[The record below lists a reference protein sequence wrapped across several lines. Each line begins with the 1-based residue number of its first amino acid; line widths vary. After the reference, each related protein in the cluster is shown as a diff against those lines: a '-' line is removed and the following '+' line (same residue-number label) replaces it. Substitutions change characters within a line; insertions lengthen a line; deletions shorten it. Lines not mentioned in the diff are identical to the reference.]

1 MDRQSALLPSEAA
14 QVRNGVARGEP
25 LSPVM
30 RYGVAVIASL
40 VALLVKLGLGP
51 VILPTL
57 YVPAYGAV
65 LVSAWVGG
73 VGPGILAAVLSFGFA
88 QLLFVPPPAAATAA
102 AELARDAL
110 FLMVAMALSWGTAA
124 LHASQ
129 RRMAEVLQVAR
140 DELEARVALR
150 TAELREANRRL
161 TDEVARRSEA
171 EEHFRNAFEHA
182 PIGMA
187 LVSADGRPLQ
197 INTALCRM
205 LGYTHDE
212 LLPKPITEVMHP
224 DDLASANA
232 DRARLLGG
240 EVDSYRAERR
250 YLHKS
255 GTIVWVE
262 MGVSLVRDRNGRP
275 LNLVSHLHDITERKL
290 AEQALQESEGK
301 FRTLAETVPVATV
314 IFQGESVRYV
324 NPATTALTGYTRE
337 ELLARR
343 FWDTVH
349 PEHRELV
356 RQRGLARQ
364 RGELLPTY
372 HETRILTKSGETR
385 WVDFS
390 AGMIDFEGGL
400 AVLGTAFDVTER
412 KRAEEALR
420 HSEQLLKE
428 QAQWLQSILNSLG
441 EAVVVADAKGKLLYF
456 NPVAERLHGRPLAD
470 VAPEDW
476 SREYGVCFPDGTLMP
491 PDEIPLARA
500 RHGVATTSNQ
510 ELAVRPY
517 GQHTLVPVSVTATPL
532 LSEDGSLLGGV
543 VVYRD
548 ITERKRAES
557 MLEARVAER
566 TTELRE
572 EIRQRQDIEAAL
584 RESEQRFRATFE
596 QAAVGVAT
604 VGADGRWLMV
614 NDRLC
619 QILGYS
625 REELLRL
632 AVRDVTYPEDLEQ
645 SLALMENLLDGQTHR
660 YALEK
665 RYVRGDGSLIWGSVT
680 AGVVR
685 DAGGAFKY
693 GIAVIEDISAR
704 KRAEADRRAAE
715 DRLRQLVEQLPAIT
729 YVLALDDAQSTM
741 YISPQVEATLGFAPS
756 AWIGDPDLWNRQ
768 LHPEDRDRVIA
779 EVAHSHQTATP
790 FSSDYR
796 MYTRDGALVWFHDEA
811 VVIRDDSGQ
820 VPFSQGVMIDITARK
835 HAEEE
840 LEATNRRIAS
850 ILEDITGGFFAVDQ
864 DWRFTYV
871 NPTAARLVERSAA
884 DLVGKNLW
892 EEVPELV
899 GTVFYEQYHRAM
911 TEHVTVEVEAYYPPF
926 NRWYRGRGYP
936 GRTGISVLFE
946 DITEAHEKEVTTL
959 SDILRA
965 LNAELNVA
973 AAFPRV
979 AAGLRALTQ
988 CDRSTLTFFDPD
1000 YDGATVIALS
1010 GPRPDVG
1017 PGARL
1022 LMRDIPAAPTV
1033 VAGRPHI
1040 VPDLAA
1046 ELQSPIVQ
1054 KIHADGFRSVV
1065 CLPLRGS
1072 EKVLGMLTLT
1082 WRKLDGGNAGQ
1093 LPLLNQIADAV
1104 ALATEK
1110 SRLFEE
1116 VRAGHERLEAL
1127 SHRLLEV
1134 QEAERQHIAR
1144 ELHDEIG
1151 QALTALKLSLARM
1164 SGAAADGNA
1173 GRLSDTRRQV
1183 NELLARVRNLALDLR
1198 PAMLDDLGLL
1208 PALLWLFERYAAQTR
1223 VQVSFEHRGLARRF
1237 IPEVETAAYRIVQ
1250 EALTNVARHAH
1261 VRQVTVRAWI
1271 DPGTLCVQIIDQGS
1285 GFDAEAP
1292 VNAGVTSGV
1301 TGMRE
1306 RAGLLGGH
1314 LTVESAPGK
1323 GTRVSA
1329 ELPLDETR
1337 NEVTPC
1343 P

>member
-1 MDRQSALLPSEAA
+1 MDRQSNLLPTEAA
-14 QVRNGVARGEP
+14 QVSNRVARP
-25 LSPVM
+25 DPPSPAM
-30 RYGVAVIASL
+30 RYGVAVIATL
-40 VALLVKLGLGP
+40 VALLVKLALGP
-51 VILPTL
+51 IILPSVYITF
-57 YVPAYGAV
+57 YAAI

-73 VGPGILAAVLSFGFA
+73 IGPGILASVLGVGFG
-88 QLLFVPPPAAATAA
+88 QLLFMPPLGSQAGAAQ
-102 AELARDAL
+102 LDIVRDAL
-110 FLMVAMALSWGTAA
+110 FMIVALGLTWGTAA

-129 RRMAEVLQVAR
+129 RRAAEVLQLAR

-161 TDEVARRSEA
+161 TDEVARRAEA

-205 LGYTHDE
+205 LGYAHDE
-212 LLPKPITEVMHP
+212 LLPKPITELMHP

-232 DRARLLGG
+232 DRARLLAG
-240 EVDSYRAERR
+240 EVSSYQAERR
-250 YLHKS
+250 YLHRS
-255 GTIVWVE
+255 GTVVWVE
-262 MGVSLVRDRNGRP
+262 MGVSLVRDGNGRP

-290 AEQALQESEGK
+290 ADQALHASEGK
-301 FRTLAETVPVATV
+301 FRTLAETGPVATV
-314 IFQGESVRYV
+314 IFQAESVRYV
-324 NPATTALTGYTRE
+324 NPATTALSGYSRE
-337 ELLARR
+337 ELLAMR
-343 FWDTVH
+343 FWDMVH
-349 PEHRELV
+349 PDDRELV

-364 RGELLPTY
+364 RGEPLPPY
-372 HETRILTKSGETR
+372 HETRILTKSGEIR

-390 AGMIDFEGGL
+390 AGMIDFEGSP

-412 KRAEEALR
+412 KRAEVLLRRNEAR
-420 HSEQLLKE
+420 LK
-428 QAQWLQSILNSLG
+428 
-441 EAVVVADAKGKLLYF
+441 D
-456 NPVAERLHGRPLAD
+456 AERLAHVGAWEWDLSRSEAFWSDEQFRIFGLDPAAGAPDYEGCLNMIL
-470 VAPEDW
+470 PED
-476 SREYGVCFPDGTLMP
+476 RDLVKQAIRDAFPGP
-491 PDEIPLARA
+491 RPVNAEFRIKRPQGEIRHLRA
-500 RHGVATTSNQ
+500 RGEVARDAPGG
-510 ELAVRPY
+510 AVMI
-517 GQHTLVPVSVTATPL
+517 GT
-532 LSEDGSLLGGV
+532 V
-543 VVYRD
+543 VD
-548 ITERKRAES
+548 ITQQKRSES
-557 MLEARVAER
+557 ILEARVAER

-572 EIRQRQDIEAAL
+572 EIRQREDIEAAL

-604 VGADGRWLMV
+604 VDADGRWLLV

-632 AVRDVTYPEDLEQ
+632 TVRDVTYPEDLDQ
-645 SLALMENLLDGQTHR
+645 SIALMGDMLDGETQR

-685 DAGGAFKY
+685 DAVGAFKY

-704 KRAEADRRAAE
+704 KRAEADRHAAE
-715 DRLRQLVEQLPAIT
+715 ERLRQLVEQLPAIT

-741 YISPQVEATLGFAPS
+741 YISPQVEATLGFTPN
-756 AWIGDPDLWNRQ
+756 AWISDPDLWNRQ
-768 LHPEDRDRVIA
+768 LHPNDRDRVIA
-779 EVAHSHQTATP
+779 EVAHSHKTGTP

-820 VPFSQGVMIDITARK
+820 LLFSQGVMIDITARK

-840 LEATNRRIAS
+840 LEVTNRRIVS

-871 NPTAARLVERSAA
+871 NPTAARLVGRSAA
-884 DLVGKNLW
+884 DLVGKSLW
-892 EEVPELV
+892 EQVPELV
-899 GTVFYEQYHRAM
+899 GTAFDEQYHRVMA
-911 TEHVTVEVEAYYPPF
+911 ERVTVEVEAYYAPF

-936 GRTGISVLFE
+936 GRRGMSVLFE

-965 LNAELNVA
+965 LNAELDVA
-973 AAFPRV
+973 AAFPHV
-979 AAGLRALTQ
+979 AAGLQALTQ
-988 CDRSTLTFFDPD
+988 CDRSTLTFFDAD
-1000 YDGATVIALS
+1000 YDGATVIAVS
-1010 GPRPDVG
+1010 GPRTDVG
-1017 PGARL
+1017 PGRRL
-1022 LMRDIPAAPTV
+1022 LMRDIPAAPAV
-1033 VAGRPHI
+1033 MAGRPHI
-1040 VPDLAA
+1040 VSDLAA
-1046 ELQSPIVQ
+1046 ELGSPIVQ
-1054 KIHADGFRSVV
+1054 EVHGAGFRSSV
-1065 CLPLRGS
+1065 CLPLRGT
-1072 EKVLGMLTLT
+1072 EEVLGMLTLA
-1082 WRKLDGGNAGQ
+1082 WRKVDGGNAGQ

-1104 ALATEK
+1104 ALAMEK
-1110 SRLFEE
+1110 SRLFVE
-1116 VRAGHERLEAL
+1116 VRAGRERLEAL

-1151 QALTALKLSLARM
+1151 QALTALKLSLAAV
-1164 SGAAADGNA
+1164 SAAAVDGTA
-1173 GRLSDTRRQV
+1173 ERLSDTRRQV

-1223 VQVSFEHRGLARRF
+1223 VQVTFEHRGLGRRF
-1237 IPEVETAAYRIVQ
+1237 LPEVETAAYRIVQ
-1250 EALTNVARHAH
+1250 EALTNVARHAQ

-1271 DPGTLCVQIIDQGS
+1271 DPGNLCVQIIDQGR

-1292 VNAGVTSGV
+1292 VSAGVTSGV

-1329 ELPLDETR
+1329 ELPVGETR